1 METQIFS
8 FNGQEIEFGF
18 EKTNVMVNATEMA
31 KIYGKNV
38 ANFLRN
44 EDTQN
49 FTKVCLNN
57 ANSHYLNVEKE
68 EDLVIS
74 SPKTGT
80 FMHRILALKFAA
92 WLNPEFELWV
102 YKTIDYILFDYY
114 KRIEESLKQSASRK
128 NRMDEIKEKLRV
140 NAEYQELEQLE
151 LEERQAAYNRG
162 KQNRNQLDLFR
173 DNNQQ

>member
-18 EKTNVMVNATEMA
+18 EKTNVMVNATEM
-31 KIYGKNV
+31 GKLYDKKV
-38 ANFLRN
+38 EAFMRN
-44 EDTQN
+44 EDTKN
-49 FTKVCLNN
+49 FIISALKSENSRFLNI
-57 ANSHYLNVEKE
+57 EKE

-74 SPKTGT
+74 SQKSGT
-80 FMHRILALKFAA
+80 FMHRVLALKFAA
-92 WLNPEFELWV
+92 WLNPDFEVWV

-114 KRIEESLKQSASRK
+114 KRIEESLKQSATRK
-128 NRMDEIKEKLRV
+128 NRMDEIKEKLRI
-140 NAEYQELEQLE
+140 NTEYQELEKLE

-173 DNNQQ
+173 DTNQ